1 MNDFLQS
8 LHTES
13 LLLGLLL
20 GVGLAALAAF
30 LSWRAGRRVAAAEAA
45 PAQAATEARPPCFLL
60 GSTR

>member
-30 LSWRAGRRVAAAEAA
+30 LS
-45 PAQAATEARPPCFLL
+45 
-60 GSTR
+60 